1 MPFVAIAIVVALLLR
16 RSHSAPARTTAQAQ
30 SSGGG
35 AGAMDRPR
43 PIGCDNDA
51 GPPNVAGRRP
61 ARTWAGVR
69 RRRDRPG
76 LVGRAGGAPGPGRR
90 HPGGGE
96 QAELLPTGR
105 DNLVAVAMRR
115 LAEAA
120 GAPLPPLHLTVVK
133 GFPLGR
139 GFGSSAAPVVLGL
152 VAARRL
158 VAPAS
163 PTPSCSPWPASEGHP
178 DNATP
183 CLGRGHPGLGRGRPA
198 PLAAVPVHPDLVAV
212 ALVAPEPM
220 ATSEARR
227 LLPERVPFAVAA
239 HTGARSAMLP
249 LALAGDPELLLPA
262 TEDLLH
268 QPQRLA
274 PPRTRP
280 GCWSGCGPPATP
292 GSCPAPGPSLLVLCP
307 RPAAPGVLA
316 DAEAA
321 VAAGGAEGWRIRPLE
336 LARHGAGE
344 PRTPA
349 VDCGLK
355 SCG

>member
-1 MPFVAIAIVVALLLR
+1 MKPTIRVR
-16 RSHSAPARTTAQAQ
+16 APATSANLGPAFDA
-30 SSGGG
+30 
-35 AGAMDRPR
+35 AGIALDWW
-43 PIGCDNDA
+43 DELE
-51 GPPNVAGRRP
+51 VRP
-61 ARTWAGVR
+61 APVDAIQVS
-69 RRRDRPG
+69 
-76 LVGRAGGAPGPGRR
+76 
-90 HPGGGE
+90 GE

-115 LAEAA
+115 LATAT
-120 GAPLPPLHLTVVK
+120 GASLPPLHLTVVK

-139 GFGSSAAPVVLGL
+139 GFGSSAAAVVLGL
-152 VAARRL
+152 VAASRL
-158 VAPAS
+158 VAPELSEGELLALA
-163 PTPSCSPWPASEGHP
+163 CELEGHP

-183 CLGRGHPGLGRGRPA
+183 CLQGGATLAWVEDGRPRWR
-198 PLAAVPVHPDLVAV
+198 AVPVHPDLVAV

-274 PPRTRP
+274 HAPDSASLLERLRAA
-280 GCWSGCGPPATP
+280 GHAGFVSGA
-292 GSCPAPGPSLLVLCP
+292 GPSLLVLCP

-321 VAAGGAEGWRIRPLE
+321 VAATGAEGWRIRPLE
-336 LARHGAGE
+336 LARQGALG
-344 PRTPA
+344 
-349 VDCGLK
+349 G
-355 SCG
+355 

>member
-1 MPFVAIAIVVALLLR
+1 MNQQEPPTIRVR
-16 RSHSAPARTTAQAQ
+16 APATSANLGPAFDA
-30 SSGGG
+30 
-35 AGAMDRPR
+35 AGIALDWW
-43 PIGCDNDA
+43 DELE
-51 GPPNVAGRRP
+51 VRP
-61 ARTWAGVR
+61 APVDAIQVS
-69 RRRDRPG
+69 
-76 LVGRAGGAPGPGRR
+76 
-90 HPGGGE
+90 GE

-139 GFGSSAAPVVLGL
+139 GFGSSAAAVVLGL

-158 VAPAS
+158 VAPELPDAELLALA
-163 PTPSCSPWPASEGHP
+163 CDLEGHP

-183 CLGRGHPGLGRGRPA
+183 CLQGGATLAWVEDGRPRWR
-198 PLAAVPVHPDLVAV
+198 AVPVHPDLVAV

-274 PPRTRP
+274 R
-280 GCWSGCGPPATP
+280 
-292 GSCPAPGPSLLVLCP
+292 APDSARLLERLRAAGHAGFVYGAGPSLLVLCP

-321 VAAGGAEGWRIRPLE
+321 VAAGGDEGWRIRPLE
-336 LARHGAGE
+336 LARHGA
-344 PRTPA
+344 R
-349 VDCGLK
+349 
-355 SCG
+355 

>member
-1 MPFVAIAIVVALLLR
+1 MEPTIHVR
-16 RSHSAPARTTAQAQ
+16 APATSANLGPAFDA
-30 SSGGG
+30 
-35 AGAMDRPR
+35 AGIALDWW
-43 PIGCDNDA
+43 DELE
-51 GPPNVAGRRP
+51 VRP
-61 ARTWAGVR
+61 APVDAIQVS
-69 RRRDRPG
+69 
-76 LVGRAGGAPGPGRR
+76 
-90 HPGGGE
+90 GE

-139 GFGSSAAPVVLGL
+139 GFGSSAAAVVLGL

-158 VAPAS
+158 VAPELPEAELLALA
-163 PTPSCSPWPASEGHP
+163 CELEGHP

-183 CLGRGHPGLGRGRPA
+183 CLQGGATLAWVEDGRPRWR
-198 PLAAVPVHPDLVAV
+198 AVPVHPDLVAV

-274 PPRTRP
+274 HAPDSASLLERLRAA
-280 GCWSGCGPPATP
+280 GHAGFVSGA
-292 GSCPAPGPSLLVLCP
+292 GPSLLVLCP

-321 VAAGGAEGWRIRPLE
+321 VAATGAEGWRIRPLE
-336 LARHGAGE
+336 LARQGALG
-344 PRTPA
+344 
-349 VDCGLK
+349 G
-355 SCG
+355 

>member
-1 MPFVAIAIVVALLLR
+1 MKPTIIHVR
-16 RSHSAPARTTAQAQ
+16 APATSANLGPAFDA
-30 SSGGG
+30 
-35 AGAMDRPR
+35 AGIALDWW
-43 PIGCDNDA
+43 DELE
-51 GPPNVAGRRP
+51 VRP
-61 ARTWAGVR
+61 APVDAIQVS
-69 RRRDRPG
+69 
-76 LVGRAGGAPGPGRR
+76 
-90 HPGGGE
+90 GE

-139 GFGSSAAPVVLGL
+139 GFGSSAAAVVLGL

-158 VAPAS
+158 VAPELPQAELLALA
-163 PTPSCSPWPASEGHP
+163 CELEGHP

-183 CLGRGHPGLGRGRPA
+183 CLQGGATLAWVEDGRPRWR
-198 PLAAVPVHPDLVAV
+198 AVPVHPDLVAV

-274 PPRTRP
+274 HAPDSASLLERLRAA
-280 GCWSGCGPPATP
+280 GHAGFVSGA
-292 GSCPAPGPSLLVLCP
+292 GPSLLVLCP

-321 VAAGGAEGWRIRPLE
+321 VAATGAESWRIRPLE
-336 LARHGAGE
+336 LARHGA
-344 PRTPA
+344 R
-349 VDCGLK
+349 
-355 SCG
+355 